1 MGATKRS
8 LKTKAIP
15 NGEGEG
21 MKDNWKAYELSIV
34 RNWTSEVTVRI
45 ERPAEIFKYFMN
57 DAKLYSQE
65 ALWVALLDGRN
76 NLIGITQVYKGTATG
91 TSVCVADLLRP
102 ALLTGAVGLIMIH
115 NHPSGDPIS
124 SNEDLRLTTDVLS
137 ASRLMDIEMLDHII
151 VAGTEYSSIRSD
163 NPSMWA
169 KYEQQGENV

>member
-8 LKTKAIP
+8 LKTEAIP

-21 MKDNWKAYELSIV
+21 MEGNWKAYELSIV
-34 RNWTSEVTVRI
+34 RNWASEVTVRI
-45 ERPAEIFKYFMN
+45 ERPAEIFTYFME
-57 DAKLYSQE
+57 DARLYSQE

-76 NLIGITQVYKGTATG
+76 NLVGITQVYKGTATG

-102 ALLTGAVGLIMIH
+102 ALLTGAVGFIMIH
-115 NHPSGDPIS
+115 NHPSGDPVS

-137 ASRLMDIEMLDHII
+137 ASRLMDIEMLDHIV
-151 VAGTEYSSIRSD
+151 VAGTQFSSIRSE

-169 KYEQQGENV
+169 QYERQEASV